1 MAGESP
7 YGPNDIFPKRRGILE
22 AVTQVGGPVESALQ
36 TKPETTAFAAAEA
49 NTIVLTPHRSP
60 VPWGELWDRRELQG
74 FLVWR
79 ELKVRYKQT
88 AIGALWALF
97 QPLVAMAI
105 FSVIFGRLVGV
116 DSGGVSYPSFAL
128 CGLVMWIFYANA
140 LGQASNSLVDNE
152 ALLSKVYFPRLMLPV
167 APVLAGLVEMVIGTV
182 LVMLFVA
189 TERNPLSLRLLAIP
203 LPIVLIVISA
213 IGFGLIL
220 SAMNVHFRDVK
231 YAVPFMLQVWMFA
244 SPIVYSADTI
254 PDPWRPVYA
263 INPVSTAVSV
273 FRWSVLGSP
282 FPPLSAVVVSVAVAA
297 GVLAG
302 GVMIFN
308 RAEGTFA
315 DVV

>member
-1 MAGESP
+1 M
-7 YGPNDIFPKRRGILE
+7 LL
-22 AVTQVGGPVESALQ
+22 GGDGVESAEQ
-36 TKPETTAFAAAEA
+36 SDPSDATNRGNSAGVSTV
-49 NTIVLTPHRSP
+49 VLTPHRSP
-60 VPWGELWDRRELQG
+60 VPWRELWDRRELQG

-167 APVLAGLVEMVIGTV
+167 APVLAGLVEMAIGTI
-182 LVMLFVA
+182 LVMLVVA

-203 LPIVLIVISA
+203 LPVVMIVASA
-213 IGFGLIL
+213 IGFGLVL

-254 PDPWRPVYA
+254 PDAWRPVYA
-263 INPVSTAVSV
+263 LNPVSTAVSI

-282 FPPLSAVVVSVAVAA
+282 FPPVAAVVTSLIVTA

>member
-1 MAGESP
+1 MIPAGDGALTKQNNP
-7 YGPNDIFPKRRGILE
+7 GF
-22 AVTQVGGPVESALQ
+22 APVVRHDAP
-36 TKPETTAFAAAEA
+36 TV
-49 NTIVLTPHRSP
+49 VLTPHRSP
-60 VPWGELWDRRELQG
+60 VPWRELWERRELQG

-167 APVLAGLVEMVIGTV
+167 APVLAGLVEMTIGTI
-182 LVMLFVA
+182 LVMLVVA
-189 TERNPLSLRLLAIP
+189 TEQNPLSLRLLAVP
-203 LPIVLIVISA
+203 LPVLMIVSSA
-213 IGFGLIL
+213 IGFGLVL

-254 PDPWRPVYA
+254 PDAWRPVYA
-263 INPVSTAVSV
+263 LNPVSTAVSV

-282 FPPLSAVVVSVAVAA
+282 FPPVSAVATSIVVTVA
-297 GVLAG
+297 VLAG

>member
-1 MAGESP
+1 MIPAGDS
-7 YGPNDIFPKRRGILE
+7 
-22 AVTQVGGPVESALQ
+22 VESAEQ
-36 TKPETTAFAAAEA
+36 IDSSSNPFSTGAV
-49 NTIVLTPHRSP
+49 NTVVLTPHRSP

-167 APVLAGLVEMVIGTV
+167 APVLAGLVEMTIGTI
-182 LVMLFVA
+182 LVMLVVA
-189 TERNPLSLRLLAIP
+189 TEQNPLSLRLLA
-203 LPIVLIVISA
+203 LPFPVVMVVASA
-213 IGFGLIL
+213 VGFGLVL

-254 PDPWRPVYA
+254 PDAWRPFYA
-263 INPVSTAVSV
+263 LNPVSTAVSL

-282 FPPLSAVVVSVAVAA
+282 FPPVAAVATSVVVTV